1 MCAPHPI
8 PANAANARYYTPRAA
23 LAVAIQNGAADAV
36 TQMPPIGTVRESY
49 ALPVPPT
56 PPAVEDID
64 ALLDREERGDIIFGL
79 VLLTAFAAM
88 FAAFLLA

>member
-8 PANAANARYYTPRAA
+8 HAREGVYYTPTAA
-23 LAVAIQNGAADAV
+23 LSVAIENMSVDVVPQS
-36 TQMPPIGTVRESY
+36 PPLGSALHSY
-49 ALPVPPT
+49 ALPRPPRT
-56 PPAVEDID
+56 MPDDID

>member
-8 PANAANARYYTPRAA
+8 PASARLT
-23 LAVAIQNGAADAV
+23 
-36 TQMPPIGTVRESY
+36 
-49 ALPVPPT
+49 PPT

>member
-1 MCAPHPI
+1 MYTHNSTR
-8 PANAANARYYTPRAA
+8 PA
-23 LAVAIQNGAADAV
+23 D
-36 TQMPPIGTVRESY
+36 
-49 ALPVPPT
+49 
-56 PPAVEDID
+56 DID

>member
-8 PANAANARYYTPRAA
+8 PASARLT
-23 LAVAIQNGAADAV
+23 
-36 TQMPPIGTVRESY
+36 
-49 ALPVPPT
+49 PPT

-64 ALLDREERGDIIFGL
+64 ALLDREERGDLIFGL

-88 FAAFLLA
+88 FAAFLLARV